1 MNILITGGTGFIGAN
16 LIHKLSSSKNEIHL
30 LARNTSKF
38 WRLDNVQEKLV
49 SHDVDLLNLEKLKK
63 IIKKIEPEVI
73 YHCAAY
79 GIKPSEKNFYNLV
92 DINVVGTFNLF
103 SSLSDLGGVKRI
115 VNLGSF
121 FEYGTKSDKKSFVET
136 DCVNP
141 NTIYGISKVAQ
152 TNIARYFFISKNL
165 PVSTL
170 RIFSPYGMYEPKGR
184 LISDIMISLF
194 DKKILKISS
203 TSTIRDFIFIDDVI
217 NAIVKSGKTSKING
231 EIINIGYGKCYS
243 IKEILELVSELFGKK
258 PEIAFDVSKKR
269 EFDIAGIQPYS
280 NIKKASS
287 LLNWTPKHSI
297 EEGLKKTYKW
307 FESNF
312 YRYNLT
318 NHN

>member
-1 MNILITGGTGFIGAN
+1 MKILVTGGTGFIGAN

-30 LARNTSKF
+30 LTRNTSKF

-49 SHDVDLLNLEKLKK
+49 SHDVDLLNLQKLKK
-63 IIKKIEPEVI
+63 IIKKIEPEIV

-79 GIKPSEKNFYNLV
+79 GIKPSEKNFYDLIDV
-92 DINVVGTFNLF
+92 NVVGTFNLF
-103 SSLSDLGGVKRI
+103 SSLNDLGGVKRI

-121 FEYGTKSDKKSFVET
+121 FEYGTKSNKKNFLET

-141 NTIYGISKVAQ
+141 ITGYGISKVAQ
-152 TNIARYFFISKNL
+152 TNIARYFFMSKNL

-170 RIFSPYGMYEPKGR
+170 RIFSPYGMYESKGR
-184 LISDIMISLF
+184 LIPDIMLSLF
-194 DKKILKISS
+194 NKKTLKISS
-203 TSTIRDFIFIDDVI
+203 TSASRDFVFIADVI
-217 NAIVKSGKTSKING
+217 DAIEKAGKTSKING

-243 IKEILELVSELFGKK
+243 IKEILELVSKLFDKK

-269 EFDIAGIQPYS
+269 EFDVTERRPYS

-287 LLNWTPKHSI
+287 LLGWTPKHPI

-307 FESNF
+307 FESNL
-312 YRYNLT
+312 YRYN
-318 NHN
+318 